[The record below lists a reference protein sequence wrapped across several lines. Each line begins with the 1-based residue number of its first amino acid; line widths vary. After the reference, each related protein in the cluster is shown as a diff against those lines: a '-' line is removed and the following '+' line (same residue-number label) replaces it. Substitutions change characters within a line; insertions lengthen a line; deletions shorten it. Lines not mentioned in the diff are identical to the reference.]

1 MGKTFSSEKVFP
13 KVLAF
18 KLYDAAMYIKKLS
31 LKNFRNIEQL
41 EMEPRHGLNI
51 FYGNNAQG
59 KTNLLESIYVG
70 AVGRSHRTYYDR
82 ELINFNA
89 QQAHIGLCIQ
99 GQTIGETV
107 NIQLKRDGKKVAV
120 NGVSIRKL
128 GELLGILPVV
138 IFSPEDLSLIKGGP
152 GVRRR
157 FMDIEQCQLSAVYYY
172 ELQQYHRVLNQRNKL
187 LKNLRYNPADQ
198 DTVSVWDS
206 SLAEHGIKIIK
217 HRSDFINKIN
227 PIAAQIHSEITQ
239 NKETLEIK
247 YKPSVTAEDF
257 AEKLAKNLKKDIQ
270 TGSTAYG
277 AHKDDIIFN
286 INGEEARIYGSQGQQ
301 RTASLSAKLAEIEI
315 VRTQKNTNPVLLLDD
330 VLSELDFSRQSYLLK
345 SIKDVQTFIT
355 CTGVEDIVKNVTKE
369 AEVFEIY
376 KGKVRIVN

>member
-1 MGKTFSSEKVFP
+1 
-13 KVLAF
+13 
-18 KLYDAAMYIKKLS
+18 MYIKNLS

-41 EMEPRHGLNI
+41 ELEPRDGLNI

-59 KTNLLESIYVG
+59 KTNLLESVYVA

-89 QQAHIGLCIQ
+89 QQAHIGLSIQ
-99 GQTIGETV
+99 GDTIGETV

-152 GVRRR
+152 GIRRR
-157 FMDIEQCQLSAVYYY
+157 FMDIEQCQLSSVYYY

-187 LKNLRYNPADQ
+187 LKSLRYNPSDQ
-198 DTVSVWDS
+198 DTVFVWDTG
-206 SLAEHGIKIIK
+206 LVEHGIRIIK
-217 HRSDFINKIN
+217 HRTDFINKIN

-257 AEKLAKNLKKDIQ
+257 ADKLSKNLKKDIQ

-277 AHKDDIIFN
+277 IHKDDITFN
-286 INGEEARIYGSQGQQ
+286 INGEEARVYGSQGQQ

-315 VRTQKNTNPVLLLDD
+315 IKTQKNTNPVLLLDD

-369 AEVFEIY
+369 AKVFEIY